1 MTVLQICPFA
11 VLNVVLFRCLFNDN
25 RQTNNRIPFLGVLL
39 IWQIGLGKIP
49 KASPKEN
56 GDNYSLAF
64 NTRIWCIK
72 EAREWREE
80 KEIKE

>member
-1 MTVLQICPFA
+1 MTVLHICPFA
-11 VLNVVLFRCLFNDN
+11 VLNVFLFRCLFNVK
-25 RQTNNRIPFLGVLL
+25 RQINNRTPFLGVLL

-64 NTRIWCIK
+64 NTRLDIVD
-72 EAREWREE
+72 R
-80 KEIKE
+80 

>member
-11 VLNVVLFRCLFNDN
+11 VLNVVLFRCLFNVN
-25 RQTNNRIPFLGVLL
+25 RQTINQTPFVGVLL

-64 NTRIWCIK
+64 NTRLDIVD
-72 EAREWREE
+72 R
-80 KEIKE
+80 

>member
-11 VLNVVLFRCLFNDN
+11 VLNVVLFRCLFKVN
-25 RQTNNRIPFLGVLL
+25 RQTNNRTPFLGVLL

-64 NTRIWCIK
+64 NTRLDIVD
-72 EAREWREE
+72 R
-80 KEIKE
+80 

>member
-1 MTVLQICPFA
+1 MPT
-11 VLNVVLFRCLFNDN
+11 DK
-25 RQTNNRIPFLGVLL
+25 QTIEPLFLGVLL

-64 NTRIWCIK
+64 NTRLDIVD
-72 EAREWREE
+72 R
-80 KEIKE
+80 